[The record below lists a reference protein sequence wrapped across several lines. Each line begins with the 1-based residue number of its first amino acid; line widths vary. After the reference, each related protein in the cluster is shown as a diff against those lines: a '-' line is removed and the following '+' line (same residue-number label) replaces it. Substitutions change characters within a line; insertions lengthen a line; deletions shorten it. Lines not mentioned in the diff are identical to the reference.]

1 MTGCGVFVDT
11 EQWASHNRRLA
22 RATDAEARLLGS
34 LRTLRCLEL
43 PGTRVTDVA
52 MPQIAGLTALT
63 RLDLRD
69 CAKLSAAGV
78 SHVRALTSLQNL
90 ALSIVMLRGE
100 CAAFAQLQALTCLLL
115 VSCGL
120 RDADVEQALPAARQL
135 RVLRL
140 DNSDVEFISGAVS
153 KEYSN
158 QFSAALWGVLRQ
170 GCPGVRVLGAV
181 IGLEED
187 GNALDA
193 HVAGLMR
200 CSNIQEVTV
209 RFSPLGSWI
218 GSARQ
223 VGLLGQSLLTKY
235 GQAYEASDCMTAPV
249 CFWFPAEST
258 RL

>member
-1 MTGCGVFVDT
+1 M
-11 EQWASHNRRLA
+11 
-22 RATDAEARLLGS
+22 
-34 LRTLRCLEL
+34 
-43 PGTRVTDVA
+43 
-52 MPQIAGLTALT
+52 
-63 RLDLRD
+63 
-69 CAKLSAAGV
+69 
-78 SHVRALTSLQNL
+78 
-90 ALSIVMLRGE
+90 
-100 CAAFAQLQALTCLLL
+100 
-115 VSCGL
+115 
-120 RDADVEQALPAARQL
+120 
-135 RVLRL
+135 
-140 DNSDVEFISGAVS
+140 EFISGAVS